1 MYLHTNRYIYIHI
14 LIYLASIS
22 FYWSIHVLIS
32 VCSPISS
39 YVQLCP
45 LALGA
50 RSPRFWGHP
59 GTLAKSSSFL
69 RGPSRMMGNQ
79 CFYHWF
85 RIKHVQI
92 SSSSEGKRL
101 NMIVWL
107 HHITVFQYYVYFL
120 NVFEIRLAEKWT
132 IDSFATSNGWFFS
145 WSRPTRCP
153 WRFIKRWWSRTL
165 ASHEFGYPGMNELWS

>member
-1 MYLHTNRYIYIHI
+1 MYLHTNMYIYI

-22 FYWSIHVLIS
+22 FAWSIHVLIS

-50 RSPRFWGHP
+50 RSPTFWGHP
-59 GTLAKSSSFL
+59 VTLAKSSSFL
-69 RGPSRMMGNQ
+69 RGPSGMMGNQ

-85 RIKHVQI
+85 RIKNVQI

-101 NMIVWL
+101 NMIAWL
-107 HHITVFQYYVYFL
+107 HHITVFQYYIYFL
-120 NVFEIRLAEKWT
+120 NVFEIRLVEKWT
-132 IDSFATSNGWFFS
+132 IDSFATSN
-145 WSRPTRCP
+145 
-153 WRFIKRWWSRTL
+153 
-165 ASHEFGYPGMNELWS
+165 